1 MMSASLFF
9 LPSNVNSSESIL
21 SDLARVEALTY
32 VDIDK
37 ASHLIEQLQ
46 EPQNSSEAIEHYLLL
61 SARIL
66 ANQGEIKQ
74 ARQRLVR
81 LLRRSISKNSQVE
94 AYYLH
99 ARMFQLEHKFDKAF
113 EYLNYFIKV
122 GPEDVS
128 VFNQVRMLSIAAEL
142 KVEALDFVGA
152 ENYLSQAI
160 DIADQ
165 FGSTLE
171 RCYAYGTMA
180 YAYVAISPNE
190 AFEKVSDQAIALCQ
204 LANARVLL
212 ISLYGDQAA
221 YFQHNSNFQRQREL
235 AEKSLALQLGKSVS
249 VVNRLQTKLLLLDAH
264 VNLKQWHI
272 AKELLNNALVDIA
285 IDPPRADLGE
295 LARLDS
301 IISIGL
307 GDLERGIAQ
316 YKRYLSFVVKSD
328 ITIRDESYQYHHE
341 TSNHVEEVRS
351 NQLTSLRAKI
361 SELQK
366 HNDEMLFKRLM
377 LLAALVV
384 FIIFIGI
391 LTFRSS
397 QKITTISDQKTDAL
411 TGLYFYRDCFSY
423 LMSQKSLVYNPKQ
436 QFAALS
442 IDIDAFGTFNNSFG
456 HHQGDLLLAKFANL
470 MKSRLK
476 DIGVVVRQR
485 DDRFIIFLA
494 NCDHQY
500 VTSISNETLMLLNDY
515 GDGSMDCNLKV
526 NIGWYY
532 SEGSDVTSANE
543 LNYGVACANKA
554 LLQGKE
560 IMRGSAIE
568 YLSGNN
574 ELTQSQLNEQQA
586 DGSLI
591 ISSL

>member
-1 MMSASLFF
+1 MSASLLF
-9 LPSNVNSSESIL
+9 LPSNVNSFENIL
-21 SDLARVEALTY
+21 SRLASVEALTY
-32 VDIDK
+32 VDVDK
-37 ASHLIEQLQ
+37 ASRLLGRLQ
-46 EPQNSSEAIEHYLLL
+46 EPKNNPEATEHYLLL

-66 ANQGEIKQ
+66 ANQGEIER
-74 ARQRLVR
+74 ARQRLVH
-81 LLRRSISKNSQVE
+81 LLSRSISKNSQVE

-122 GPEDVS
+122 GPEGVS

-160 DIADQ
+160 DIADRL
-165 FGSTLE
+165 GNTLE

-190 AFEKVSDQAIALCQ
+190 AFEKASDHAIELCQ
-204 LANARVLL
+204 RANARVLL

-221 YFQHNSNFQRQREL
+221 YFQHNNNYQRHREL
-235 AEKSLALQLGKSVS
+235 AEKSLALQLGESVS

-264 VNLKQWHI
+264 VNLKQWDI
-272 AKELLNNALVDIA
+272 AKELLNNALADIA
-285 IDPPRADLGE
+285 IEPPRADLGE

-301 IISIGL
+301 LISIGL
-307 GDLERGIAQ
+307 GELDRGVAQ

-328 ITIRDESYQYHHE
+328 IAIRNESYQYHHE
-341 TSNHVEEVRS
+341 ASNYVEEAQS

-366 HNDEMLFKRLM
+366 HNDEMLFERLM
-377 LLAALVV
+377 LVAALVV

-397 QKITTISDQKTDAL
+397 QKITTTSDQKTDSL

-423 LMSQKSLVYNPKQ
+423 LMSQKSLVFNPKQ

-442 IDIDAFGTFNNSFG
+442 VDIYAFDTFNNSFG
-456 HHQGDLLLAKFANL
+456 HDQGDLLLAKFASL
-470 MKSRLK
+470 MKARLK

-500 VTSISNETLMLLNDY
+500 VTNISDETLMLLNDY
-515 GDGSMDCNLKV
+515 GDDSMDCNLQV

-532 SEGSDVTSANE
+532 SEGSDVTSAHE
-543 LNYGVACANKA
+543 LNYGVACANQA

-568 YLSGNN
+568 YLRGNN
-574 ELTQSQLNEQQA
+574 ELTLSQRNDQQA